1 MSNLFCEENQE
12 RLNELKKHS
21 EPMFHEWA
29 RGCHPFW
36 SKAKV
41 EKEAEWFANA
51 YQECIQ
57 SLKEASESN
66 DVYKENADDVLV
78 LFTPVVYLPF
88 INTFYF
94 WCGTFLRDR
103 VLTIS
108 DLNVSASDTL
118 DSDELFAFLKT
129 LNSDFRVAG
138 YKNIGLHSVL
148 QKRIEKAISDD
159 NLSLFEDILY
169 THTSETDIMC
179 RYFGRMSKRV
189 MSPDDL
195 MDLVK
200 DQKKAF
206 SLDYFK
212 KTREF
217 LRSIRH
223 LPEGQKRAQIAAFA
237 YASMEDVIWKY
248 MEVKEMMTPGEVAI
262 FEKILYNP
270 IFPIFNE
277 ECRQWENDW
286 MEKNHGEY
294 TGQALEEEKKQQD
307 AKNLV
312 LEPIEDDPSEEE
324 LNSNSPLVLPTDFFK
339 NDKYIDAGI
348 RTIANLP
355 TWVKEAPTSKF
366 DQMINYLAGEDFG
379 YIEQSLG
386 NRRLLASI
394 LSGRK
399 LKTNRSQVQWIEK
412 MDKKASKTEKV
423 MLWLCNFL
431 YGGKYNEA
439 YTVFDRTRTIT
450 AGNEPSYITYADKK
464 LQERIKELYPDRK
477 PHRSKPKLITSD

>member
-1 MSNLFCEENQE
+1 MNNLFDEENQE
-12 RLNELKKHS
+12 RLNELRKRSK
-21 EPMFHEWA
+21 PMFHEWA

-108 DLNVSASDTL
+108 DLDVSASDTL

-294 TGQALEEEKKQQD
+294 TGQALEEENKQQD

-312 LEPIEDDPSEEE
+312 LEPIEDNPSEEE
-324 LNSNSPLVLPTDFFK
+324 LNSSSPLVLPSDFFS
-339 NDKYIDAGI
+339 NDSYIDENI
-348 RTIANLP
+348 HTIGNLP
-355 TWVKEAPTSKF
+355 DWVRNAPASQF
-366 DQMINYLAGEDFG
+366 AQMINYLAGEDHG
-379 YIEQSLG
+379 YIAPSLG

-399 LKTNRSQVQWIEK
+399 LKTNRSQVQWIEI
-412 MDKKASKTEKV
+412 MDREQSKTEKV
-423 MLWLCNFL
+423 ILWLCQFL
-431 YGGKYNEA
+431 YGGRYAEA
-439 YTVFDRTRTIT
+439 YKVFGRERTILAGSETAYIKYADRT
-450 AGNEPSYITYADKK
+450 
-464 LQERIKELYPDRK
+464 LQERIEVLYPQRT
-477 PHRSKPKLITSD
+477 PHRLKTQKEPK